1 MKKVI
6 RQSKKDKNNKKYIIK
21 WLTSNPKWVILISSR
36 EERRNADGQKNRQAD
51 KSGTSTYT
59 ACLGNRNSHRGNQND
74 YREHPVKD
82 GEGKPPL
89 PKKYHSLSVKSI

>member
-36 EERRNADGQKNRQAD
+36 EERRNADGQKNRQA
-51 KSGTSTYT
+51 
-59 ACLGNRNSHRGNQND
+59 
-74 YREHPVKD
+74 
-82 GEGKPPL
+82 GEDCQITHTTCP
-89 PKKYHSLSVKSI
+89 

>member
-51 KSGTSTYT
+51 KSGTSTHST
-59 ACLGNRNSHRGNQND
+59 CLRNWNSHSRNQNGNREYPIGF
-74 YREHPVKD
+74 
-82 GEGKPPL
+82 GEENL
-89 PKKYHSLSVKSI
+89 PYLEKYHSLSVKSI